1 MPDQPTRLQDTTALA
16 GLVHALVRSSAAG
29 PAADRGAYS
38 ENRWAAFRFG
48 REARLIHPDGTRLLA
63 VPELLDELAG
73 RVGAAAVDPVREL
86 DQSGEQLKLGRA
98 SGLGSLGERLVEL
111 T

>member
-1 MPDQPTRLQDTTALA
+1 MPDQPTRLEDTATLA
-16 GLVHALVRSSAAG
+16 GLVHALVRSSDAG
-29 PAADRGAYS
+29 PTADRGAYA

-48 REARLIHPDGTRLLA
+48 RAARLIHPDGTRLA
-63 VPELLDELAG
+63 TVPELLDELAP

-86 DQSGEQLKLGRA
+86 DQAGDQLELGRA
-98 SGLGSLGERLVEL
+98 RGLRSLCERLVEL